1 MKRYIRQGAAMI
13 LAASMCFGL
22 TACGN
27 KGEKT
32 NKTETKTLAQELGFG
47 YLSEYYDLNLDL
59 DWINSNN
66 VSTAQG
72 KLYFGGDF
80 YSSDTGEN
88 RTKLYEAD
96 PATGTTKEIPTPT
109 LSNEDGVSEYVQQ
122 VSVCPDGSGYWM
134 LINTYRYSTSVD
146 GTENAEAP
154 IDDTAETAEDTA
166 EAPAEDTAEAPAED
180 TAEAPVDDTAEAP
193 VDDTA
198 ETAEDTAGASAE
210 EEVPAENAETAAEPD
225 VSTEDENT
233 YTLKKYDMSGN
244 LQQEIDLTDLMAA
257 NDNDFYPQYIAQDG
271 QGNLYLASDSKIVS
285 FGTDGARKDDIEL
298 QDQWIMSM
306 LTAGDGTV
314 VLNSFTNGEG
324 SSQLCK
330 IENGAVSE
338 PIEITGDCNVNA
350 LTIYSG
356 AGSTLMASDGTYLYS
371 IDLTTGAATR
381 LLSWLDSD
389 INAGNVSGVAANGDD
404 QIIVLDS
411 IMTMNGPNR
420 YDLGVLTKTPADQL
434 PERTVLTLGAEY
446 LSDILRDAVI
456 AYNRKSNDY
465 RITLVDYSQYNTTD
479 DYTLGTQQLDRDV
492 VSGSCPDIVFLSTG
506 HEDKYI
512 AKGALADLSALMEK
526 DDSISQDELVAGAL
540 KAYSVDGKVYGLP
553 VNFSVETL
561 VASAKLAGD
570 RTSWTMEEM
579 AQVISGLDEGT
590 QVMSYTSQ
598 TSFLGQM
605 VSANMGQFV
614 DYAKGTC
621 SFDSDSF
628 KQLLAAAA
636 KCPTDDELN
645 QGSDTISYSTD
656 DEYTQI
662 QSGDLLLA
670 GQYISDGNYSLKQY
684 YNLFNR
690 EHGFVNIGYPVTE
703 DGGNGAILHVSGGL
717 AISAK
722 TQYTDAAWDFLK
734 SVLSDDVQKD
744 NWSLPV
750 TKTALDQALSEAMEK
765 SYYTDENGEKVYY
778 DDTTY
783 IGDTEY
789 TMAPLTQE
797 QVDDFKTL
805 IDGATPGGAYDI
817 EIQEILQ
824 DEAGAYFA
832 GDKTAD
838 EVAKLIQ
845 NRVSIYL
852 GETS

>member
-1 MKRYIRQGAAMI
+1 MKRYIRQGAALI

-47 YLSEYYDLNLDL
+47 YLSEYHDLELDL

-72 KLYFGGDF
+72 KLYFAGD
-80 YSSDTGEN
+80 YYNSDTGEN
-88 RTKLYEAD
+88 RTMLYEAD
-96 PATGTTKEIPTPT
+96 PATGTTKEIPTPA

-154 IDDTAETAEDTA
+154 VDDTAETAEN
-166 EAPAEDTAEAPAED
+166 TAEAPAED
-180 TAEAPVDDTAEAP
+180 TAEAPVDDTAE
-193 VDDTA
+193 TA
-198 ETAEDTAGASAE
+198 ENTAEAPAEDTAEASAE

-244 LQQEIDLTDLMAA
+244 LQQEIDLTDLMTA

-271 QGNLYLASDSKIVS
+271 QGTLYLSSDSKIVS

-350 LTIYSG
+350 LNFYSG

-446 LSDILRDAVI
+446 LSDIVRDAVI

-479 DYTLGTQQLDRDV
+479 DYTLGTQQMDRDV

-561 VASAKLAGD
+561 LTSAKLAGD

-598 TSFLGQM
+598 TSFLSQM

-670 GQYISDGNYSLKQY
+670 GQYISDSYSLKQY
-684 YNLFNR
+684 YNLFNQ

-703 DGGNGAILHVSGGL
+703 NGGNGAIIHVSGGL

-765 SYYTDENGEKVYY
+765 GYYTDENGEKVYY

-783 IGDTEY
+783 IGGTEY

-805 IDGATPGGAYDI
+805 VDGATPGGAYDTD
-817 EIQEILQ
+817 IQEILQ

>member
-1 MKRYIRQGAAMI
+1 MI

-47 YLSEYYDLNLDL
+47 YLSEYHDLDLDL

-154 IDDTAETAEDTA
+154 VDDTAETAEDTA

-180 TAEAPVDDTAEAP
+180 TAEAPAEDTAEAP
-193 VDDTA
+193 
-198 ETAEDTAGASAE
+198 AEDTAEAPAEDTAEASAE
-210 EEVPAENAETAAEPD
+210 EEVPAEDTETAAEPD

-271 QGNLYLASDSKIVS
+271 QGTLYLSSDSKIVS
-285 FGTDGARKDDIEL
+285 FGADGARKDDIEL

-314 VLNSFTNGEG
+314 VLNSFTNGES

-338 PIEITGDCNVNA
+338 PIKITGDCNVNA

-540 KAYSVDGKVYGLP
+540 KAYTVDGKVYGLP

-561 VASAKLAGD
+561 LTSAKLAGD

-598 TSFLGQM
+598 TSFLSQM

-684 YNLFNR
+684 YNLFNQ

-703 DGGNGAILHVSGGL
+703 NGGNGAIIHVSGGL

-778 DDTTY
+778 DDMTY

-805 IDGATPGGAYDI
+805 IDGATPGGAYDTD
-817 EIQEILQ
+817 IQEILQ

>member
-47 YLSEYYDLNLDL
+47 YLSEYHDLDLDL

-72 KLYFGGDF
+72 KLYFAGD
-80 YSSDTGEN
+80 YYNSDTGEN
-88 RTKLYEAD
+88 RTMLYEAD

-109 LSNEDGVSEYVQQ
+109 LSNEEGVSEYVQQ

-166 EAPAEDTAEAPAED
+166 EAPAEDTAEAPAE
-180 TAEAPVDDTAEAP
+180 DTAEAP

-271 QGNLYLASDSKIVS
+271 QGTLYLSSDSKIVS
-285 FGTDGARKDDIEL
+285 FGADGARKDDIEL

-703 DGGNGAILHVSGGL
+703 DGGNGAILHVSSGL

-778 DDTTY
+778 DDATY

>member
-1 MKRYIRQGAAMI
+1 MKQYIKRGAALI

-27 KGEKT
+27 KEEKT
-32 NKTETKTLAQELGFG
+32 TKSETKTLAQELGFG
-47 YLSEYYDLNLDL
+47 YLSEYHDLDLNL

-72 KLYFGGDF
+72 KLYFAGD
-80 YSSDTGEN
+80 YYNSDTSESG
-88 RTKLYEAD
+88 TKLYEAD
-96 PATGTTKEIPTPT
+96 PTTGTTTEIPTPA

-134 LINTYRYSTSVD
+134 LINTYRYSTIVD
-146 GTENAEAP
+146 GTETPEAP
-154 IDDTAETAEDTA
+154 IDDTAETTEDTAEAPAEEEATAEDTA
-166 EAPAEDTAEAPAED
+166 EAPAEEEA
-180 TAEAPVDDTAEAP
+180 
-193 VDDTA
+193 
-198 ETAEDTAGASAE
+198 
-210 EEVPAENAETAAEPD
+210 PAENAEASAEEPAEAQEGTAVVEAGD
-225 VSTEDENT
+225 DISTEDENT
-233 YTLKKYDMSGN
+233 YTLQKYDMSGN
-244 LQQEIDLTDLMAA
+244 LQQEIDLTELMSA

-271 QGNLYLASDSKIVS
+271 QGNLYLSSDSRIVS
-285 FGTDGARKDDIEL
+285 FGADGARKDDIEL

-306 LTAGDGTV
+306 LAAGDGTV
-314 VLNSFTNGEG
+314 VLNSFG
-324 SSQLCK
+324 SGDSNSQLCK
-330 IENGAVSE
+330 IENGAVSD

-350 LTIYSG
+350 LNVYSG

-389 INAGNVSGVAANGDD
+389 INAGNVNGVAANGDD

-434 PERTVLTLGAEY
+434 PERTILTMGAEY
-446 LSDILRDAVI
+446 LSDIVRDAVI

-479 DYTLGTQQLDRDV
+479 DYTLGTQQMDRDV
-492 VSGSCPDIVFLSTG
+492 VSGSCPDIIFLSTG
-506 HEDKYI
+506 HEDRYI

-526 DDSISQDELVAGAL
+526 DDSISQDDLVAGAL
-540 KAYSVDGKVYGLP
+540 KAYTVDGKVYGLP
-553 VNFSVETL
+553 VNFNIETM
-561 VASAKLAGD
+561 VASAKLVGD

-590 QVMSYTSQ
+590 QVMSYTGQ
-598 TSFLGQM
+598 TSFLSQM
-605 VSANMGQFV
+605 VSENLDQFV

-645 QGSDTISYSTD
+645 QGDDVVAYSTD
-656 DEYTQI
+656 DEYSQM
-662 QSGDLLLA
+662 QSGDLLMTS
-670 GQYISDGNYSLKQY
+670 QYMTDGNWSLKQY
-684 YNLFNR
+684 YNLFNQ

-703 DGGNGAILHVSGGL
+703 NGGNGAIIHVSGGL

-734 SVLSDDVQKD
+734 SLLSDDVQEG

-750 TKTALDQALSEAMEK
+750 TRTALDKALSEAMEK

-783 IGDTEY
+783 LGDTEY
-789 TMAPLTQE
+789 TLAPLTQE

-805 IDGATPGGAYDI
+805 IDGATPGGTYDTD
-817 EIQEILQ
+817 IQEIIQ

-838 EVAKLIQ
+838 DVAKLIQ

>member
-1 MKRYIRQGAAMI
+1 MKRYIRQGAALI

-47 YLSEYYDLNLDL
+47 YLSEYHDLDLDL

-72 KLYFGGDF
+72 KLYFAGD
-80 YSSDTGEN
+80 YYNSDTGEN
-88 RTKLYEAD
+88 RTMLYEAD
-96 PATGTTKEIPTPT
+96 PATGTTKEIPTPA

-154 IDDTAETAEDTA
+154 IDDTAEATE
-166 EAPAEDTAEAPAED
+166 
-180 TAEAPVDDTAEAP
+180 DTAEAP

-198 ETAEDTAGASAE
+198 ETAEDTAEAPVDDTAETAEDTAKAPAE
-210 EEVPAENAETAAEPD
+210 EETSAENAETAAEPD

-244 LQQEIDLTDLMAA
+244 LQQEIDLTDLMTA

-271 QGNLYLASDSKIVS
+271 QGTLYLSSDSKIVS
-285 FGTDGARKDDIEL
+285 FGADGARKDDIEL

-314 VLNSFTNGEG
+314 VLNSFTNGES

-338 PIEITGDCNVNA
+338 PIKITGDCNVNA
-350 LTIYSG
+350 LNFYSG

-404 QIIVLDS
+404 QIIVLAS

-446 LSDILRDAVI
+446 LSDIVRDAVI

-561 VASAKLAGD
+561 VTSAKLAGD

-598 TSFLGQM
+598 TSFLSQM

-670 GQYISDGNYSLKQY
+670 SQYISDGNYSLKQY
-684 YNLFNR
+684 YNLFNQ

-703 DGGNGAILHVSGGL
+703 DGGNGAIIHVSGGL

-778 DDTTY
+778 DDMTY

-805 IDGATPGGAYDI
+805 IDGATPGGAYDTD
-817 EIQEILQ
+817 IQEILQ

>member
-13 LAASMCFGL
+13 LAASICFGL

-72 KLYFGGDF
+72 KLYFAGDY

-88 RTKLYEAD
+88 RTMLYEAD

-109 LSNEDGVSEYVQQ
+109 LSNEEGVSEYVQQ

-134 LINTYRYSTSVD
+134 LINTYRYSTSVA

-154 IDDTAETAEDTA
+154 VDDTAETAEN
-166 EAPAEDTAEAPAED
+166 

-210 EEVPAENAETAAEPD
+210 EEVPAENTETAAEPD

-526 DDSISQDELVAGAL
+526 DDSISQDDLVAGAL

-670 GQYISDGNYSLKQY
+670 GQYISDSYSLKQY

-690 EHGFVNIGYPVTE
+690 EHGFVNIGHPVTE

-734 SVLSDDVQKD
+734 SVLSDDVQKE

>member
-1 MKRYIRQGAAMI
+1 MKRYIRQGAALI

-47 YLSEYYDLNLDL
+47 YLSEYHDLELDL

-109 LSNEDGVSEYVQQ
+109 LSNEDGVNEYVQQ

-166 EAPAEDTAEAPAED
+166 EAP
-180 TAEAPVDDTAEAP
+180 VDDTAEAP

-198 ETAEDTAGASAE
+198 ETAEDTAEAPAE
-210 EEVPAENAETAAEPD
+210 DEVPAENTETAAEPD

-244 LQQEIDLTDLMAA
+244 LQQEIDLTDLMTA

-271 QGNLYLASDSKIVS
+271 QGTLYLSSDSKIVS

-350 LTIYSG
+350 LNFYSG

-404 QIIVLDS
+404 QIIVLAS

-446 LSDILRDAVI
+446 LSDIVRDAVI

-553 VNFSVETL
+553 VNFNVETL
-561 VASAKLAGD
+561 VTSAKLAGD

-598 TSFLGQM
+598 TSFLSQM

-670 GQYISDGNYSLKQY
+670 GQYISDSYSLKQY
-684 YNLFNR
+684 YNLFNQ

-703 DGGNGAILHVSGGL
+703 NGGNGAIIHVSGGL

-750 TKTALDQALSEAMEK
+750 TKTALDQALSGAMEK
-765 SYYTDENGEKVYY
+765 GYYTDENGEKVYY

-783 IGDTEY
+783 IGGTEY

-805 IDGATPGGAYDI
+805 IDGATPGGAYDTD
-817 EIQEILQ
+817 IQEILQ

>member
-1 MKRYIRQGAAMI
+1 MKRYIRQGAALI

-47 YLSEYYDLNLDL
+47 YLSEYHDLELDL

-72 KLYFGGDF
+72 KLYFAGD
-80 YSSDTGEN
+80 YYNSDTGEN
-88 RTKLYEAD
+88 RTMLYEAD
-96 PATGTTKEIPTPT
+96 PATGTTKEIPTPA
-109 LSNEDGVSEYVQQ
+109 LSNEDGVNEYVQQ

-134 LINTYRYSTSVD
+134 LINTYRYSTSMD

-154 IDDTAETAEDTA
+154 VDDTAKT
-166 EAPAEDTAEAPAED
+166 AED

-198 ETAEDTAGASAE
+198 ETAEDTAEASAE

-225 VSTEDENT
+225 ISTEDENT

-257 NDNDFYPQYIAQDG
+257 NDNYFYPQYIAQDG
-271 QGNLYLASDSKIVS
+271 QGTLYLSSDSRIVS
-285 FGTDGARKDDIEL
+285 FGADGARKDDIEL

-330 IENGAVSE
+330 LENGAVSD

-350 LTIYSG
+350 LNFYSG

-446 LSDILRDAVI
+446 LSDIVRDAVI

-526 DDSISQDELVAGAL
+526 DDSISQDDLVAGAL

-553 VNFSVETL
+553 VNFTVETL
-561 VASAKLAGD
+561 VTSAKLAGD

-605 VSANMGQFV
+605 VSENMDQFV

-684 YNLFNR
+684 YNLFNQ

-750 TKTALDQALSEAMEK
+750 TKTALDQALSAAMEK

-805 IDGATPGGAYDI
+805 IDGATPGGAYDTD
-817 EIQEILQ
+817 IQEIIQ

-852 GETS
+852 GENS